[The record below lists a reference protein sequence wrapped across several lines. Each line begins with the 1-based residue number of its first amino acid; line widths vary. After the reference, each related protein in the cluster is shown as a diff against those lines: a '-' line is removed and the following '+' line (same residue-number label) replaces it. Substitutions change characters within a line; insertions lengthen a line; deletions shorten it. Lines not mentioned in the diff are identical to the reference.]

1 MEDRDSSMHSRSS
14 EYISDEIFPS
24 SVRLR
29 SQSVINRGSTTTTP
43 EKRRSWWKQLQ
54 EKLSG
59 HPQFEVSE
67 PQAFRRISHVYFDG
81 SNFVGLPKE
90 WEAILQSS
98 AITAEDMRTKTEEII
113 DCLEFQCPTKSVQ
126 LPDESIKTI
135 KELCENQS
143 IEEVFTDFVKIGQ
156 GGVGEVYKATNIKSN
171 TILAL
176 KSVKI
181 NKVSKKSIA
190 KKLKFLQSTQHE
202 NIVSFY
208 NAYLMRST
216 VWLCMEYMDSG
227 SLADVIE
234 QHDELP
240 FTEPIIAYVV
250 KRCLQALKSVHSRH
264 QIHRDIKSDNVLL
277 NSQGEVKL
285 ADFGFAV
292 QLTRQRQNRNSV
304 VGTAY
309 WMAPE
314 LIRQQYY
321 GVEVDIWSL
330 GVMCMEMASGNPPYM
345 ELPPVKALVSI
356 TTDGLPPLEGDWS
369 PEFKEFVKKA
379 TIVKPIERASAAELI
394 EDEFLKKEASKD
406 DFVSFI
412 NLARELKHK
421 KQKENQPKEN
431 GVEELIG
438 FNSKETSPQQN
449 RKSKIISNRLSKTKE
464 KRKSKLLVEL
474 FKSKD
479 DDKLLQSPQ
488 LPQTPNS
495 TPRLPQAPNSSPRLP
510 SPEMLDLNRLDEK
523 PTLKKGGQSNL
534 GISNDAVQV

>member
-1 MEDRDSSMHSRSS
+1 MENRDSSVHSKSS

-24 SVRLR
+24 VRLR
-29 SQSVINRGSTTTTP
+29 SQSMINRGSTTTTTP

-59 HPQFEVSE
+59 HSQFEVSE

-81 SNFVGLPKE
+81 HNFVGLPKE

-113 DCLEFQCPTKSVQ
+113 DCLNFNVQ
-126 LPDESIKTI
+126 QNL
-135 KELCENQS
+135 

-190 KKLKFLQSTQHE
+190 KEVEILQSTQHE

-240 FTEPIIAYVV
+240 FTEPIIAYVKKV
-250 KRCLQALKSVHSRH
+250 VFKH
-264 QIHRDIKSDNVLL
+264 L
-277 NSQGEVKL
+277 NP
-285 ADFGFAV
+285 
-292 QLTRQRQNRNSV
+292 QNRNSV

-379 TIVKPIERASAAELI
+379 TIVKPMERASAAELM

-406 DFVSFI
+406 EFMAFI
-412 NLARELKHK
+412 NLARELKQK

-431 GVEELIG
+431 GIEELIG

-474 FKSKD
+474 FKSKAD
-479 DDKLLQSPQ
+479 DDKPPQSPQ
-488 LPQTPNS
+488 LPQTPSS
-495 TPRLPQAPNSSPRLP
+495 TPRLTSPV
-510 SPEMLDLNRLDEK
+510 MFDLNRLDEK
-523 PTLKKGGQSNL
+523 TTLKKGGQSNL